1 MANRNIRCVDCL
13 QTKWLSQQAWRK
25 LLETY
30 NTPRSLKRNF
40 RCVKCKKLEKED
52 PLAYQM
58 FFGRRSKKL
67 RTKIRSAYKEFKKD
81 HDVVKLQNLILGYVA
96 DFGLDNTHVL
106 FHQSSDGKKL
116 YGITINNVSFLGSIT
131 IPLYSERKK
140 SY

>member
-30 NTPRSLKRNF
+30 KTPRSLKRHF
-40 RCVKCKKLEKED
+40 RCAKCRKLEKDD

-58 FFGRRSKKL
+58 FFGKRSKKL
-67 RTKIRSAYKEFKKD
+67 RTEIRKAYKEFRKD
-81 HDVVKLQNLILGYVA
+81 RDIAKLQNTILIHVA
-96 DFGLDNTHVL
+96 NFGLDNRHVL
-106 FHQSSDGKKL
+106 FHQSQDGSKL
-116 YGITINNVSFLGSIT
+116 YGITINNVSFIGSVT